1 MCCRENWC
9 LENSDTMI
17 LPSGKTLGQNFL
29 WKKRYDGFAFE
40 VNTLAEFWLLHS
52 RPHFLWK
59 IYWQL
64 ILIHPYSI
72 SLYNVME
79 DLKTLTDIY
88 TDTVWSKQDNV
99 DMFLSISIKYF
110 LENIDPTN
118 NGNTP
123 FCQLT
128 FNLVNLLESSF
139 CL

>member
-1 MCCRENWC
+1 
-9 LENSDTMI
+9 
-17 LPSGKTLGQNFL
+17 
-29 WKKRYDGFAFE
+29 
-40 VNTLAEFWLLHS
+40 
-52 RPHFLWK
+52 
-59 IYWQL
+59 
-64 ILIHPYSI
+64 
-72 SLYNVME
+72 ME